1 MLGTCFSDFFPKVQS
16 GTYKAPYLRE
26 KIFEFMA
33 SMEKFVEEM
42 TDEAF
47 TDYRK
52 GSRAHLVKLGFCA
65 GCPSAIPTDL
75 RAAGAA

>member
-1 MLGTCFSDFFPKVQS
+1 
-16 GTYKAPYLRE
+16 
-26 KIFEFMA
+26 
-33 SMEKFVEEM
+33 MEKFVEEM

-65 GCPSAIPTDL
+65 GCPSAIPIDL